1 MVVRSPFYL
10 VRGLDKQRYRH
21 DVGIIG
27 ARGCSTGLI
36 GTEAGTVISRDHN
49 QRAIIEPD
57 MLKMFEQVSNEM
69 IHQSDLEQVPLVS
82 LDNSPPIAVPLSGVF
97 PFVVGSDGAPHNLR
111 VIGSMLLSRRKV
123 FPGCMGEIGRASCRE
138 RV

>member
-36 GTEAGTVISRDHN
+36 GTEARTMISRDHN
-49 QRAIIEPD
+49 QRAIIEPNI
-57 MLKMFEQVSNEM
+57 LKMFEQVSNEM
-69 IHQSDLEQVPLVS
+69 IHQSDLKQVPLVS
-82 LDNSPPIAVPLSGVF
+82 LDYSPAITGPLSGVLS
-97 PFVVGSDGAPHNLR
+97 FVVGSDGAPHNLR
-111 VIGSMLLSRRKV
+111 VIGSTLLSGRKV
-123 FPGCMGEIGRASCRE
+123 FPGCVRE
-138 RV
+138 QDMKKV